1 MEIMHRTDE
10 KLVQKWEPVL
20 EGIDNDYTRRVT
32 AQLLENQA
40 KSIVEDRLSE
50 AITAAATTTGQL
62 GTFQKFAFPLVRR
75 VYPKL
80 LANSLVGV
88 QPMQGPVSQVFYLG
102 NSRAKEGGATNQT
115 VFSKYNLT
123 YAGNVAQRIGSVSG
137 TASERSVSMAGN
149 TYAQGTF
156 VDKDGD
162 PLAVATPGLDGDDAD
177 SGFDLSNV
185 LATTSGSEGAIGE
198 LYGAGA
204 GSGTMGGQIAAW
216 PNQNFVGGYNLS
228 GGERLTG
235 TGIPEMT
242 FHIEQEAVVANTRK
256 MRALWTLEASQDLK
270 AYHNLDLERELTDL
284 LSKELQLEIDR
295 ELIEDL
301 RMIGYGLHDNNLGG
315 VNQKLVD
322 SDYISLGN
330 QTNGQFPGL
339 TGNSAATGTFVPAQ
353 FTYDFNGAEGTGT
366 ATSFGSASTD
376 SNIFVVDF
384 TQEDLSLYPR
394 HVGEVYANLL
404 AIINL
409 ASQDIYRTT
418 MRGPGNWLLTSP
430 LVASLLESAAKLEGG
445 VMPNDAPTNLGRNSI
460 EYKGKFMG
468 RYDLYVDP
476 MFPQDEIL
484 MGYKGANAMDSGYV
498 YAPYI
503 PLQQL
508 PTITD
513 PESFQPRKG
522 ILTRYGKVQIEPMN
536 RFYRIIRII
545 GPTTNYLLSPFS
557 RNTTLGGTTAVGS

>member
-1 MEIMHRTDE
+1 MEMMHRTDDT
-10 KLVQKWEPVL
+10 LVQKWEPVL
-20 EGIDNDYTRRVT
+20 EGIDSDYTRRVT

-40 KSIVEDRLSE
+40 KSIVQERLSE
-50 AITAAATTTGQL
+50 DISAAATTTGQL

-75 VYPKL
+75 VYPQL

-102 NSRAKEGGATNQT
+102 NSRARNGGATGADVQT
-115 VFSKYNLT
+115 VYSKYNLT
-123 YAGNVAQRIGSVSG
+123 YRGLTASAIGSDSG
-137 TASERSVSMAGN
+137 AGAAGGGFTPN
-149 TYAQGTF
+149 TGA
-156 VDKDGD
+156 
-162 PLAVATPGLDGDDAD
+162 GLDGDDAQ

-185 LATTSGSEGAIGE
+185 LNTLSGSTQMV
-198 LYGAGA
+198 GAGA
-204 GSGTMGGQIAAW
+204 PSGTMGGQIGAW
-216 PNQNFVGGYNLS
+216 PNSNALMGFNLS
-228 GGERLTG
+228 AGERLTG

-301 RMIGYGLHDNNLGG
+301 RMIAYGLRGQNLGG
-315 VNQKLVD
+315 VDQRLMD
-322 SDYISLGN
+322 SNYISLGQPGN
-330 QTNGQFPGL
+330 RFPGL
-339 TGNSAATGTFVPAQ
+339 GGATNAATATTFVPAQ
-353 FTYDFNGAEGTGT
+353 FTYDFVGGGTEI
-366 ATSFGSASTD
+366 GSAASS
-376 SNIFVVDF
+376 SNIFVIDF
-384 TQEDLSLYPR
+384 SQSSLDLYPR

-404 AIINL
+404 AMINL

-430 LVASLLESAAKLEGG
+430 LVASLLESASKLEGG
-445 VMPNDAPTNLGRNSI
+445 IQPADGPTNIGGNSI

-476 MFPQDEIL
+476 MYPTDEI
-484 MGYKGANAMDSGYV
+484 MIGYKGANAMDAGYI

-545 GPTTNYLLSPFS
+545 GPTANYLFSPFS
-557 RNTTLGGTTAVGS
+557 RNTTLLGGQVS

>member
-1 MEIMHRTDE
+1 MDVMYQHDE

-20 EGIDNDYTRRVT
+20 DGIDEDYTRRVT

-40 KSIVEDRLSE
+40 KSIISEKLNMNE

-80 LANSLVGV
+80 IANSLVGV

-115 VFSKYNLT
+115 VFSKFNIT
-123 YAGNVAQRIGSVSG
+123 YAGNVASSIGSEQVLNTDGTVTPGGIFQTDSG
-137 TASERSVSMAGN
+137 I
-149 TYAQGTF
+149 GT
-156 VDKDGD
+156 G
-162 PLAVATPGLDGDDAD
+162 AGLDGDDAQ
-177 SGFDLSNV
+177 SGFDVSNV
-185 LATTSGSEGAIGE
+185 LDTLSGTTQMI
-198 LYGAGA
+198 GAGA
-204 GSGTMGGQIAAW
+204 PSGTMGGRIAAW

-242 FHIEQEAVVANTRK
+242 FHIEQEAVVAQTRK

-295 ELIEDL
+295 ELVEDL
-301 RMIGYGLHDNNLGG
+301 RMIAYGMRDKNLGG
-315 VNQKLVD
+315 VNQNIMD
-322 SDYISLGN
+322 ANYINMGSAADGV
-330 QTNGQFPGL
+330 FPGL

-353 FTYDFNGAEGTGT
+353 FTYDFDGAEGTGT
-366 ATSFGSASTD
+366 DTSLGSAKTD
-376 SNIFVVDF
+376 SNIFVIDF
-384 TQEDLSLYPR
+384 SQSSLSLYPR
-394 HVGEVYANLL
+394 HVGEVYSNLL

-430 LVASLLESAAKLEGG
+430 LVASLMESAAKLEGG
-445 VMPNDAPTNLGRNSI
+445 VLPKDGPTNIGRNSI

-476 MFPQDEIL
+476 MYPTDEIL
-484 MGYKGANAMDSGYV
+484 VGYKGENAMDAGYI

-508 PTITD
+508 PTIVD

-536 RFYRIIRII
+536 RFYRVIRII
-545 GPTTNYLLSPFS
+545 GPTSNYLFSPFS
-557 RNTTLGGTTAVGS
+557 RNDSVLGTTTTV

>member
-1 MEIMHRTDE
+1 MEMMHRTDDT
-10 KLVQKWEPVL
+10 LVQKWEPVL
-20 EGIDNDYTRRVT
+20 EGIDSEYTRRVT

-40 KSIVEDRLSE
+40 KSIVEERISE
-50 AITAAATTTGQL
+50 DITTATTTTGQL

-75 VYPKL
+75 VYPQL
-80 LANSLVGV
+80 IANSIVGV

-102 NSRAKEGGATNQT
+102 NSRAKKGGGGANSQT
-115 VFSKYNLT
+115 VFSKFNLT
-123 YAGNVAQRIGSVSG
+123 YLGNVAQRIGSASG
-137 TASERSVSMAGN
+137 TDDQRNLA
-149 TYAQGTF
+149 AQDNFGTF
-156 VDKDGD
+156 LDKDGNQ
-162 PLAVATPGLDGDDAD
+162 LEVSTAGLDGDDAQ
-177 SGFDLSNV
+177 SGFDVSNV
-185 LATTSGSEGAIGE
+185 LAISGTNFQ
-198 LYGAGA
+198 GAGA
-204 GSGTMGGQIAAW
+204 PSGTFGGQIAAW
-216 PNQNFVGGYNLS
+216 PNENAVMGYMLS
-228 GGERLTG
+228 SGERLTG

-301 RMIGYGLHDNNLGG
+301 RMIAYGFRGKNLGG
-315 VNQKLVD
+315 VNQNLMD
-322 SDYISLGN
+322 NDYIRMGTDGTS
-330 QTNGQFPGL
+330 FPGIADSTT
-339 TGNSAATGTFVPAQ
+339 TGVFVPRQ
-353 FTYDFNGAEGTGT
+353 FTYDLDSTDPK
-366 ATSFGSASTD
+366 ATQLGSATTD
-376 SNIFVVDF
+376 SNIFVCDF
-384 TQEDLSLYPR
+384 SQSSLSLYPR

-404 AIINL
+404 AVINL

-445 VMPNDAPTNLGRNSI
+445 VLPQDAPTNIGANSI
-460 EYKGKFMG
+460 EFRGKFMG
-468 RYDLYVDP
+468 RYDLFVDP
-476 MFPQDEIL
+476 MYPTDEI
-484 MGYKGANAMDSGYV
+484 MVGYKGANAMDAGLI

-522 ILTRYGKVQIEPMN
+522 ILTRYGKVQIEPYN
-536 RFYRIIRII
+536 RYYRIIRIV
-545 GPTTNYLLSPFS
+545 GPTANYLFSPFA
-557 RNTTLGGTTAVGS
+557 RNNTVLGNAAS

>member
-1 MEIMHRTDE
+1 MDVMHQTDE
-10 KLVQKWEPVL
+10 TLVQKWEPVL
-20 EGIDNDYTRRVT
+20 EGIDHEYTRRVT

-40 KSIVEDRLSE
+40 KSIVEDRLNE
-50 AITAAATTTGQL
+50 AISAGATTTGQL

-102 NSRAKEGGATNQT
+102 NDRVKNGSTIET
-115 VFSKYNLT
+115 VYSKFNLT
-123 YAGNVAQRIGSVSG
+123 YKGLTANRIGSASG
-137 TASERSVSMAGN
+137 TTAERNDDFASTFGE
-149 TYAQGTF
+149 GTF
-156 VDKDGD
+156 LDKDGVQI
-162 PLAVATPGLDGDDAD
+162 PVATAGLDGDDAQ
-177 SGFDLSNV
+177 SGFDTSAV
-185 LATTSGSEGAIGE
+185 LASTSGVADV
-198 LYGAGA
+198 LGAGA
-204 GSGTMGGQIAAW
+204 ASGTMGGQIAAF
-216 PNQNFVGGYNLS
+216 PNANSILGFQLS
-228 GGERLTG
+228 AGERLTG

-301 RMIGYGLHDNNLGG
+301 RMIGYGLHGKTVGG
-315 VNQKLVD
+315 VNQNLMD
-322 SDYISLGN
+322 ASYISMGD
-330 QTNGQFPGL
+330 QGGAFPGIIDSS
-339 TGNSAATGTFVPAQ
+339 TEGSFVPAQ
-353 FTYDFNGAEGTGT
+353 FTYDFNGAEGTGGP
-366 ATSFGSASTD
+366 TSLGSASTD
-376 SNIFVVDF
+376 SNVFVIDF
-384 TQEDLSLYPR
+384 SQSSLSLYPR

-430 LVASLLESAAKLEGG
+430 LIASLLESAAKLEGG
-445 VMPNDAPTNLGRNSI
+445 VKDNDGPTNIGRNSI

-476 MFPQDEIL
+476 MFPTDEIL
-484 MGYKGANAMDSGYV
+484 MGYKGSNAMDAGFV

-513 PESFQPRKG
+513 PETFQPRKG
-522 ILTRYGKVQIEPMN
+522 ILTRYGKVMIEPYN
-536 RFYRIIRII
+536 RFYRIIRVI
-545 GPTTNYLLSPFS
+545 GPTTNYLFSPFS
-557 RNTTLGGTTAVGS
+557 RNTAVMGTTAT

>member
-1 MEIMHRTDE
+1 MEMMHQTDDT
-10 KLVQKWEPVL
+10 LVQKWEPVL

-40 KSIVEDRLSE
+40 KSIVEEKVKNLDE
-50 AITAAATTTGQL
+50 AISAAATTTGQL

-75 VYPKL
+75 VYPEL
-80 LANSLVGV
+80 IANRIVGV

-102 NSRAKEGGATNQT
+102 NSRTKNGGTHET
-115 VFSKYNLT
+115 VFSKFNLT
-123 YAGNVAQRIGSVSG
+123 YAGRTASAIGSMSAANPQPG
-137 TASERSVSMAGN
+137 TAESAKN
-149 TYAQGTF
+149 GTF
-156 VDKDGD
+156 QTDAG
-162 PLAVATPGLDGDDAD
+162 LGTGAGLDGDDAD
-177 SGFDLSNV
+177 AGFDVSNV
-185 LATTSGSEGAIGE
+185 LAGSGIEIV
-198 LYGAGA
+198 GAGA
-204 GSGTMGGQIAAW
+204 PSGTMGGRIAAF
-216 PNQNFVGGYNLS
+216 PNANSVLGFSLS

-301 RMIGYGLHDNNLGG
+301 RQIAYGLHNTAIGG
-315 VNQKLVD
+315 GNQKIMD
-322 SDYISLGN
+322 SDYISLG
-330 QTNGQFPGL
+330 GDGRFPGL
-339 TGNSAATGTFVPAQ
+339 AGNDENVMDFVPAQ
-353 FTYDFNGAEGTGT
+353 FTYDFGGTGDD
-366 ATSFGSASTD
+366 SLRELGSAKVN
-376 SNIFVVDF
+376 SNIFVCDF
-384 TQEDLSLYPR
+384 SQSSLDLYPR

-445 VMPNDAPTNLGRNSI
+445 VMPSDAPTNIGRNSI

-476 MFPQDEIL
+476 MYPTDEIL
-484 MGYKGANAMDSGYV
+484 VGYKGSNAMDSGLI

-522 ILTRYGKVQIEPMN
+522 ILTRYGKVQIEPYN
-536 RFYRIIRII
+536 RFYRVIRII
-545 GPTTNYLLSPFS
+545 GPTTNYLFSPFS
-557 RNTTLGGTTAVGS
+557 RNTTVQGTATNI

>member
-1 MEIMHRTDE
+1 MEMMHRTDDT
-10 KLVQKWEPVL
+10 LVQKWEPVL
-20 EGIDNDYTRRVT
+20 EGIDADYTRRIT

-40 KSIVEDRLSE
+40 KSIVEERLSE
-50 AITAAATTTGQL
+50 DITAAATTTGQL

-75 VYPKL
+75 VYPQL

-102 NSRAKEGGATNQT
+102 NSRARNGGTTPASDIQT
-115 VFSKYNLT
+115 VYSKFNLT
-123 YAGNVAQRIGSVSG
+123 YRGQTANKIGTDSGAGTSG
-137 TASERSVSMAGN
+137 L
-149 TYAQGTF
+149 F
-156 VDKDGD
+156 VDSEG
-162 PLAVATPGLDGDDAD
+162 VAGTGTGLDGDLAG
-177 SGFDLSNV
+177 SFDLSNV
-185 LATTSGSEGAIGE
+185 LNTTSGTTANGLA
-198 LYGAGA
+198 GAGA
-204 GSGTMGGQIAAW
+204 PSGTMGGQIAAF
-216 PNQNFVGGYNLS
+216 PNKEAIYGYNLS

-301 RMIGYGLHDNNLGG
+301 RMIAYGLRDRAIGGMSQNLM
-315 VNQKLVD
+315 D
-322 SDYISLGN
+322 SSYVSLGDAD
-330 QTNGQFPGL
+330 TGVFPGL
-339 TGNSAATGTFVPAQ
+339 DSAAASAQFVPAQ
-353 FTYDFNGAEGTGT
+353 FTYDFNGAEGAGSAKQLGT
-366 ATSFGSASTD
+366 AAES
-376 SNIFVVDF
+376 SNIFVIDF
-384 TQEDLSLYPR
+384 SQSSLSLYPR

-418 MRGPGNWLLTSP
+418 MRGPGNFLLTSP

-445 VMPNDAPTNLGRNSI
+445 VQPADGPSNIGANSI

-476 MFPQDEIL
+476 MYPQDEIL
-484 MGYKGANAMDSGYV
+484 VGYKGANAMDAGYI

-545 GPTTNYLLSPFS
+545 GPTASYLFSPFS
-557 RNTTLGGTTAVGS
+557 RNANISINGTTTAVS

>member
-1 MEIMHRTDE
+1 MDIMHQTDDS
-10 KLVQKWEPVL
+10 LVQKWEPVL
-20 EGIDNDYTRRVT
+20 EGIDSDYTRRVT

-40 KSIVEDRLSE
+40 KSIVQERLSE
-50 AITAAATTTGQL
+50 DISTGTTTTGQL

-102 NSRAKEGGATNQT
+102 NDRVANDTVQTIYSKFNLTYRGLTASKIGSDSGSGAAGGTFDGATNT
-115 VFSKYNLT
+115 
-123 YAGNVAQRIGSVSG
+123 
-137 TASERSVSMAGN
+137 
-149 TYAQGTF
+149 
-156 VDKDGD
+156 
-162 PLAVATPGLDGDDAD
+162 GLDGDIAGE

-185 LATTSGSEGAIGE
+185 LNTASGSAEIKGNGAP
-198 LYGAGA
+198 
-204 GSGTMGGQIAAW
+204 SGTFGGQIAAF
-216 PNQNFVGGYNLS
+216 PNADAVMGFNVS
-228 GGERLTG
+228 GGERLSG

-301 RMIGYGLHDNNLGG
+301 RMIAYGLNNEALGG
-315 VNQKLVD
+315 VDQRLMDSNYITMGVD
-322 SDYISLGN
+322 GER
-330 QTNGQFPGL
+330 FPGL
-339 TGNSAATGTFVPAQ
+339 DKDGATTQFVPAQ
-353 FTYDFNGAEGTGT
+353 FTFDQDSGLTTNPDQNGT
-366 ATSFGSASTD
+366 
-376 SNIFVVDF
+376 SNIFVIDF
-384 TQEDLSLYPR
+384 SQSSLNLYPR

-430 LVASLLESAAKLEGG
+430 LMASLLESAAKLEGG
-445 VMPNDAPTNLGRNSI
+445 VQPADGPTNIGRNSI

-476 MFPQDEIL
+476 MYPQDEIL
-484 MGYKGANAMDSGYV
+484 VGYKGANAMDAGMI

-513 PESFQPRKG
+513 PETFQPRKG
-522 ILTRYGKVQIEPMN
+522 ILTRYGKVQIQPMN
-536 RFYRIIRII
+536 RFYRVIRVI
-545 GPTTNYLLSPFS
+545 GPTSNFLFSPFA
-557 RNTTLGGTTAVGS
+557 RNTTVFNQSVS

>member
-1 MEIMHRTDE
+1 MDIMHQTDGS
-10 KLVQKWEPVL
+10 LVQKWEPVL
-20 EGIDNDYTRRVT
+20 EGIDSDYTRRVT

-40 KSIVEDRLSE
+40 KAIIDEKFRNIDE
-50 AITAAATTTGQL
+50 AISSAATTTGQL

-102 NSRAKEGGATNQT
+102 NSRARFGGGVAGDVQN
-115 VFSKYNLT
+115 VFSKFNLT
-123 YAGNVAQRIGSVSG
+123 YAGNVAQRIGSASG
-137 TASERSVSMAGN
+137 TDAERNLAATDSF
-149 TYAQGTF
+149 GTF
-156 VDKDGD
+156 LDKDGD
-162 PLAVATPGLDGDDAD
+162 QIPTATAGLDGDDAI
-177 SGFDLSNV
+177 SGFDVSNV
-185 LATTSGSEGAIGE
+185 LAVSAGE
-198 LYGAGA
+198 LRGAGA
-204 GSGTMGGQIAAW
+204 PSGTMGGQIAAW
-216 PNQNFVGGYNLS
+216 PNSDFVGGYNLS

-235 TGIPEMT
+235 TAIPEMT
-242 FHIEQEAVVANTRK
+242 FHIEQEAVVAQTRK

-301 RMIGYGLHDNNLGG
+301 RMIAYGMRGQNMGGVDQDRMDSSYINLGA
-315 VNQKLVD
+315 
-322 SDYISLGN
+322 S
-330 QTNGQFPGL
+330 PGL
-339 TGNSAATGTFVPAQ
+339 DSTGATMDFVPAQ
-353 FTYDFNGAEGTGT
+353 FTYDFVGGGTEL
-366 ATSFGSASTD
+366 GSAASA

-384 TQEDLSLYPR
+384 TSTSVGLYPR

-404 AIINL
+404 AVINL

-418 MRGPGNWLLTSP
+418 MRGPGNWLLCSP
-430 LVASLLESAAKLEGG
+430 LVCSLLESATKLEGG
-445 VMPNDAPTNLGRNSI
+445 IQSGDGPTNVGRNSI

-476 MFPQDEIL
+476 MYPTDEIM
-484 MGYKGANAMDSGYV
+484 MGYKGSNAMDSGYV
-498 YAPYI
+498 YCPYI

-508 PTITD
+508 PTIVD

-545 GPTTNYLLSPFS
+545 GPTANYLFSPFA
-557 RNTTLGGTTAVGS
+557 RNNTVLGSTAT

>member
-1 MEIMHRTDE
+1 MDIMHQTDAT
-10 KLVQKWEPVL
+10 LVQKWEPVL
-20 EGIDNDYTRRVT
+20 EGIDNEYTRRVT

-40 KSIVEDRLSE
+40 KAIVEERLSE
-50 AITAAATTTGQL
+50 DISAAATTTGQL

-102 NSRAKEGGATNQT
+102 NSRAKKGGG
-115 VFSKYNLT
+115 
-123 YAGNVAQRIGSVSG
+123 AGNVQTVYSKFNMTYRGLQSQTVGS
-137 TASERSVSMAGN
+137 TAAAE
-149 TYAQGTF
+149 TETLEGTF
-156 VDKDGD
+156 QDQDGNRLD
-162 PLAVATPGLDGDDAD
+162 ATGVGLDGDTAEA
-177 SGFDLSNV
+177 GFDASNV
-185 LATTSGSEGAIGE
+185 LAGNGDEVI
-198 LYGAGA
+198 GAGA
-204 GSGTMGGQIAAW
+204 PSGTFGGQIAAW
-216 PNQNFVGGYNLS
+216 PNEEAVMGFTLS
-228 GGERLTG
+228 AGERLTG

-301 RMIGYGLHDNNLGG
+301 RMIAYGYRGKNATQLGG
-315 VNQKLVD
+315 VDQRLMDN
-322 SDYISLGN
+322 DYISMGD
-330 QTNGQFPGL
+330 FPGVKDAD
-339 TGNSAATGTFVPAQ
+339 TTEDFVPAQ
-353 FTYDFNGAEGTGT
+353 FTYDFVGGGTEL
-366 ATSFGSASTD
+366 GSAQQQ
-376 SNIFVVDF
+376 SNIFAI
-384 TQEDLSLYPR
+384 DLSTANNDLYAR

-404 AIINL
+404 AVINL

-430 LVASLLESAAKLEGG
+430 LVAAMLESATKLEGG
-445 VMPNDAPTNLGRNSI
+445 IQSSDGPTNLGRNSI
-460 EYKGKFMG
+460 EFKGKFMG
-468 RYDLYVDP
+468 RYDLFVDP

-484 MGYKGANAMDSGYV
+484 MGYKGDTAMDAGLI

-508 PTITD
+508 PTVVD

-522 ILTRYGKVQIEPMN
+522 LLTRYGKVQIEPYN
-536 RFYRIIRII
+536 RFFRVIRII
-545 GPTTNYLLSPFS
+545 GASANHLMTPFS
-557 RNTTLGGTTAVGS
+557 RNTTVGGVAAS

>member
-1 MEIMHRTDE
+1 MDIMHQTDE
-10 KLVQKWEPVL
+10 TLVQKWEPVL
-20 EGIDNDYTRRVT
+20 EGVDDDYTRRVT

-40 KSIVEDRLSE
+40 KSIVEEKLQMNE

-80 LANSLVGV
+80 IANSLVGV

-102 NSRAKEGGATNQT
+102 NSRAKDGGLGANANQT
-115 VFSKYNLT
+115 VFSKFNLT
-123 YAGNVAQRIGSVSG
+123 YAGNVAQRIGSASG
-137 TASERSVSMAGN
+137 TAAERNVYGGGTSIG
-149 TYAQGTF
+149 QGTF
-156 VDKDGD
+156 VDEDGEQ
-162 PLAVATPGLDGDDAD
+162 LTTSSAGLDGDLAGN
-177 SGFDLSNV
+177 GFDVSNV
-185 LATTSGSEGAIGE
+185 LAGTSSMDEMF
-198 LYGAGA
+198 GAGA
-204 GSGTMGGQIAAW
+204 PSGTMGGQIAAW
-216 PNQNFVGGYNLS
+216 PNVNFVGGYNLS

-256 MRALWTLEASQDLK
+256 MRALWTLEATQDLK

-301 RMIGYGLHDNNLGG
+301 RMIAYGFRDQDLGG
-315 VNQKLVD
+315 VNQKLMD
-322 SDYISLGN
+322 SNYISLG
-330 QTNGQFPGL
+330 GDGRFPGL
-339 TGNSAATGTFVPAQ
+339 TGNEAVTGTFVPAQ
-353 FTYDFNGAEGTGT
+353 FTYDFSGAEGTGA
-366 ATSFGSASTD
+366 ATQFGGANVKTD
-376 SNIFVVDF
+376 SNIFVIDF
-384 TQEDLSLYPR
+384 SQTTLNLYPR

-445 VMPNDAPTNLGRNSI
+445 VMPNDAPTNMGRNTI

-476 MFPQDEIL
+476 MFPTDEIL
-484 MGYKGANAMDSGYV
+484 MGYKGSNAMDAGYI

-508 PTITD
+508 PTIVD

-536 RFYRIIRII
+536 RFYRVIRII
-545 GPTTNYLLSPFS
+545 GPTSNYLFSPFS
-557 RNTTLGGTTAVGS
+557 RNDTVLGVAT

>member
-1 MEIMHRTDE
+1 MEMMHQTDE
-10 KLVQKWEPVL
+10 TLVQKWEPVL

-40 KSIVEDRLSE
+40 KSIVEDKVRNIDE
-50 AITAAATTTGQL
+50 AISAAATTTGQL

-75 VYPKL
+75 VYPQL

-102 NSRAKEGGATNQT
+102 NSRARKGGAAVGDNQT
-115 VFSKYNLT
+115 VFSKFNLT
-123 YAGNVAQRIGSVSG
+123 YAGNVAQPVGSL
-137 TASERSVSMAGN
+137 EAGL
-149 TYAQGTF
+149 AAGVGGTF
-156 VDKDGD
+156 TDKDG
-162 PLAVATPGLDGDDAD
+162 AQYGTAGAGLDGDAAAD
-177 SGFDLSNV
+177 GFDVSNV
-185 LATTSGSEGAIGE
+185 LAGSGTSIQ
-198 LYGAGA
+198 GAGA
-204 GSGTMGGQIAAW
+204 ASGSMGGQIAAW
-216 PNQNFVGGYNLS
+216 PNSEAVMGYNLS

-242 FHIEQEAVVANTRK
+242 FHIEQEAVVAQTRK

-301 RMIGYGLHDNNLGG
+301 RQIAYGLKDQTLGGGNQNLMDSSYINLGTN
-315 VNQKLVD
+315 VN
-322 SDYISLGN
+322 G
-330 QTNGQFPGL
+330 GGFPGL
-339 TGNSAATGTFVPAQ
+339 DSAADTTTFVPAQ
-353 FTYDFNGAEGTGT
+353 FTYDFNGDGAGETQ
-366 ATSFGSASTD
+366 FGSAKTN
-376 SNIFVVDF
+376 SNVFVVDF
-384 TQEDLSLYPR
+384 SQSSLDMYPR

-404 AIINL
+404 AVINL

-430 LVASLLESAAKLEGG
+430 LVASMLESASKLEGG
-445 VMPNDAPTNLGRNSI
+445 IQAADGPTNMGRNSI

-476 MFPQDEIL
+476 MYPTDEI
-484 MGYKGANAMDSGYV
+484 MVGYKGANAMDSGYI

-536 RFYRIIRII
+536 RFYRVIRII
-545 GPTTNYLLSPFS
+545 GPTSNYLFSPFA
-557 RNTTLGGTTAVGS
+557 RNTSVLGTATTV

>member
-1 MEIMHRTDE
+1 MEMMHRTDDT
-10 KLVQKWEPVL
+10 LVQKWEPVL
-20 EGIDNDYTRRVT
+20 EGIDSDYTRRVT

-40 KSIVEDRLSE
+40 RSIVEERLSE
-50 AITAAATTTGQL
+50 DITSAATTTGQL

-102 NSRAKEGGATNQT
+102 NDRAKEGGSGAGNVQT
-115 VFSKYNLT
+115 IYSKYNLT
-123 YAGNVAQRIGSVSG
+123 YRGLTASAIGSDSG
-137 TASERSVSMAGN
+137 AG
-149 TYAQGTF
+149 AAGGIFQGDAGT
-156 VDKDGD
+156 GTG
-162 PLAVATPGLDGDDAD
+162 AGLDGDDAQ
-177 SGFDLSNV
+177 SGFDVSNV
-185 LATTSGSEGAIGE
+185 LDTLSGSTEMV
-198 LYGAGA
+198 GAGA
-204 GSGTMGGQIAAW
+204 PSGTMGGRIAAW
-216 PNQNFVGGYNLS
+216 PNEHALMGFNVS
-228 GGERLTG
+228 AGERLTG

-301 RMIGYGLHDNNLGG
+301 RMIAYGLRDRNLGG
-315 VNQKLVD
+315 VDQRLMD
-322 SDYISLGN
+322 SDYVSLG
-330 QTNGQFPGL
+330 TTGERFPGL
-339 TGNSAATGTFVPAQ
+339 GGATNADDATTFVPAQ
-353 FTYDFNGAEGTGT
+353 FTYDFASDLPTTG
-366 ATSFGSASTD
+366 SES
-376 SNIFVVDF
+376 SNIFVIDF
-384 TQEDLSLYPR
+384 SQSSLSLYPR
-394 HVGEVYANLL
+394 HVGEVYSNLL

-430 LVASLLESAAKLEGG
+430 LVASLLESASKLEGG
-445 VMPNDAPTNLGRNSI
+445 VQPADGPTNIGGNSI

-476 MFPQDEIL
+476 MYPTDEI
-484 MGYKGANAMDSGYV
+484 MVGYKGANAMDAGYI

-522 ILTRYGKVQIEPMN
+522 ILTRYGKVQIEPYN

-545 GPTTNYLLSPFS
+545 GPTANYLFSPFA
-557 RNTTLGGTTAVGS
+557 RNTTALGTSVS

>member
-1 MEIMHRTDE
+1 MDVMHPTDE
-10 KLVQKWEPVL
+10 TLVQKWGPVL
-20 EGIDNDYTRRVT
+20 EGIDDDYTRRVC

-40 KSIVEDRLSE
+40 KSIVQEKMNLDE
-50 AITAAATTTGQL
+50 AISAATTTTGQL

-80 LANSLVGV
+80 IANMLVGV

-102 NSRAKEGGATNQT
+102 NDRAHGDTIQT
-115 VFSKYNLT
+115 VYSKFNLT
-123 YAGNVAQRIGSVSG
+123 YKGLTAQKIGSASG
-137 TASERSVSMAGN
+137 TASERNIAGGA
-149 TYAQGTF
+149 TGVAQGTF
-156 VDKDGD
+156 LDKDGVQI
-162 PLAVATPGLDGDDAD
+162 PVGTAGLDGDDAIG
-177 SGFDLSNV
+177 GFDLSNV
-185 LATTSGSEGAIGE
+185 IAGTSSMDEFI
-198 LYGAGA
+198 GAGA

-216 PNQNFVGGYNLS
+216 PNVNAVMGYNLS

-242 FHIEQEAVVANTRK
+242 FHIEQEAVVAQTRK

-301 RMIGYGLHDNNLGG
+301 RMIAYGRHNTNAGGVDLRLTDDDYINLGNRTDG
-315 VNQKLVD
+315 V
-322 SDYISLGN
+322 
-330 QTNGQFPGL
+330 FPGL
-339 TGNSAATGTFVPAQ
+339 DSQAATTTFVPAQ
-353 FTYDFNGAEGTGT
+353 FTYDFGGAQGTGSD
-366 ATSFGSASTD
+366 TSLGSAKQA
-376 SNIFVVDF
+376 SNIFVIDF
-384 TQEDLSLYPR
+384 SQSSLSLYPR
-394 HVGEVYANLL
+394 HVGEVYSNLL

-430 LVASLLESAAKLEGG
+430 LVASLLESASKLEGG
-445 VMPNDAPTNLGRNSI
+445 IQAADGPTNMGRNSI

-476 MFPQDEIL
+476 MYPLDEIL
-484 MGYKGANAMDSGYV
+484 IGYKGANAMDAGYC
-498 YAPYI
+498 YCPYI

-508 PTITD
+508 PTIVD
-513 PESFQPRKG
+513 PETFQPRKG
-522 ILTRYGKVQIEPMN
+522 ILTRYGKVTIEPYN
-536 RFYRIIRII
+536 RFYRIVRII
-545 GPTTNYLLSPFS
+545 GPTSNYLFSPFGK
-557 RNTTLGGTTAVGS
+557 NTANLGTAGT

>member
-1 MEIMHRTDE
+1 MEMMHRTDDS
-10 KLVQKWEPVL
+10 LVQKWEPVL
-20 EGIDNDYTRRVT
+20 EGIDSDYTRRIT

-40 KSIVEDRLSE
+40 KSIVEERLSE
-50 AITAAATTTGQL
+50 DITSAATTTGQL

-75 VYPKL
+75 VYPQL

-102 NSRAKEGGATNQT
+102 NDRARNGGGAGNVQT
-115 VFSKYNLT
+115 VYSKYNLT
-123 YAGNVAQRIGSVSG
+123 YRGLTASAIGSDSG
-137 TASERSVSMAGN
+137 VGAAG
-149 TYAQGTF
+149 GGF
-156 VDKDGD
+156 
-162 PLAVATPGLDGDDAD
+162 TPDTGAGLDGDDAQ

-185 LATTSGSEGAIGE
+185 LNTLSGSTEMV
-198 LYGAGA
+198 GAGA
-204 GSGTMGGQIAAW
+204 PSGTFGGQIAAW
-216 PNQNFVGGYNLS
+216 PNENAIMGFNVS
-228 GGERLTG
+228 AGERLTG

-301 RMIGYGLHDNNLGG
+301 RMIAYGLRDRNLGG
-315 VNQKLVD
+315 VDQRLMD
-322 SDYISLGN
+322 SDYVSLG
-330 QTNGQFPGL
+330 TVGERFPGL
-339 TGNSAATGTFVPAQ
+339 GGATNATDATTFVPAQ
-353 FTYDFNGAEGTGT
+353 FTYDFASDVPTTG
-366 ATSFGSASTD
+366 SES
-376 SNIFVVDF
+376 SNIFVIDF
-384 TQEDLSLYPR
+384 SQSSLALYPR

-430 LVASLLESAAKLEGG
+430 LVASLLESASKLEGG
-445 VMPNDAPTNLGRNSI
+445 VQPADGPTNIGGNSI

-476 MFPQDEIL
+476 MYPTDEI
-484 MGYKGANAMDSGYV
+484 MVGYKGANAMDAGYI

-522 ILTRYGKVQIEPMN
+522 ILTRYGKVQIEPYN

-545 GPTTNYLLSPFS
+545 GPTANYLFSPFS
-557 RNTTLGGTTAVGS
+557 RNTTALGGSVS

>member
-1 MEIMHRTDE
+1 MEMMHRTDDT
-10 KLVQKWEPVL
+10 LVQKWEPVL
-20 EGIDNDYTRRVT
+20 EGIDSDYTRRVT

-40 KSIVEDRLSE
+40 RSIVEERLSE
-50 AITAAATTTGQL
+50 DITSAATTTGQL

-102 NSRAKEGGATNQT
+102 NDRAKEGGSGAGNVQT
-115 VFSKYNLT
+115 IYSKYNLT
-123 YAGNVAQRIGSVSG
+123 YRGLTASAIGSDSG
-137 TASERSVSMAGN
+137 AG
-149 TYAQGTF
+149 AAGGIFQGDAGT
-156 VDKDGD
+156 GTG
-162 PLAVATPGLDGDDAD
+162 AGLDGDDAQ
-177 SGFDLSNV
+177 SGFDVSNV
-185 LATTSGSEGAIGE
+185 LDTLSGSTEMV
-198 LYGAGA
+198 GAGA
-204 GSGTMGGQIAAW
+204 PSGTMGGRIAAW
-216 PNQNFVGGYNLS
+216 PNEEALMGFNVS
-228 GGERLTG
+228 AGERLTG

-301 RMIGYGLHDNNLGG
+301 RMIAYGLRDRNLGG
-315 VNQKLVD
+315 VDQRLMD
-322 SDYISLGN
+322 SDYVSLG
-330 QTNGQFPGL
+330 TTGERFPGL
-339 TGNSAATGTFVPAQ
+339 GGATNAADATTFVPAQ
-353 FTYDFNGAEGTGT
+353 FTYDFASDLPTTG
-366 ATSFGSASTD
+366 SES
-376 SNIFVVDF
+376 SNIFVIDF
-384 TQEDLSLYPR
+384 SQSSLSLYPR
-394 HVGEVYANLL
+394 HVGEVYSNLL

-430 LVASLLESAAKLEGG
+430 LVASLLESASKLEGG
-445 VMPNDAPTNLGRNSI
+445 VQPADGPTNIGGNSI

-476 MFPQDEIL
+476 MYPTDEI
-484 MGYKGANAMDSGYV
+484 MVGYKGANAMDAGYI

-522 ILTRYGKVQIEPMN
+522 ILTRYGKVQIEPYN

-545 GPTTNYLLSPFS
+545 GPTANYLFSPFA
-557 RNTTLGGTTAVGS
+557 RNTTALGSSVS